1 MKLHLRAEL
10 CQFDKLILV
19 FGNDGF
25 DDGGLEEM
33 GDSIVV
39 SVEDQ
44 RLMNQS
50 IDVVEVVEKNEAD
63 IFDEIFVRKF
73 VSFVIQFD
81 QTFNQQ
87 SEVQFEVVFVF
98 AVQLE
103 NILSYFFV

>member
-1 MKLHLRAEL
+1 MKLHLRAKL

-63 IFDEIFVRKF
+63 IFDELFERKF
-73 VSFVIQFD
+73 VSFVVQFD

-87 SEVQFEVVFVF
+87 SEVKFEVVFVF

-103 NILSYFFV
+103 NVLRYFFI